1 MSATRI
7 VFAAAL
13 LVASASLAAA
23 EDRQTGGPTVLSEA
37 DPEVVLRALE
47 RAGFEGEIGK
57 DSDGDPKVSSTDKA
71 HPFAIHFYDCEEHA
85 HCAYVQI
92 TQGWDLK
99 KGSTIEKMQAW
110 NADNVWGQAYLDDE
124 KDPWLALTINFK
136 GGVTPEYVDDMI
148 EWWSVT
154 SGDFEKHI
162 GWH

>member
-1 MSATRI
+1 
-7 VFAAAL
+7 
-13 LVASASLAAA
+13 
-23 EDRQTGGPTVLSEA
+23 
-37 DPEVVLRALE
+37 
-47 RAGFEGEIGK
+47 
-57 DSDGDPKVSSTDKA
+57 
-71 HPFAIHFYDCEEHA
+71 
-85 HCAYVQI
+85 
-92 TQGWDLK
+92 
-99 KGSTIEKMQAW
+99 MQAW